1 MLDVALTPRNIA
13 SRSGGHVA
21 VIIDVFRA
29 STTICTA
36 LHAGVAAVIP
46 VRTVEEAR
54 ARAGGRVDV
63 ILGGER
69 GGLAPVGFHAGNSPF
84 EYAPER
90 VAGKTVVFTTTNGTA
105 ALLSAPADAVRIF
118 GCFANA
124 SAVVEFLSRR
134 RPEHVTL
141 VCAGNNGAFSYEDA
155 LCAGIFAARCA
166 GMWKITDEAA
176 AAAAMYA
183 AMPSP
188 DLLRRTDHA
197 KKLVALGFARD
208 VEYCLTSDAAP
219 VIPSF
224 DNGLITTQ
232 S

>member
-90 VAGKTVVFTTTNGTA
+90 VAGTRPSEAFPSQSTA
-105 ALLSAPADAVRIF
+105 
-118 GCFANA
+118 
-124 SAVVEFLSRR
+124 LSRPR
-134 RPEHVTL
+134 RATTAH
-141 VCAGNNGAFSYEDA
+141 
-155 LCAGIFAARCA
+155 RCYRVVPP
-166 GMWKITDEAA
+166 GQCGHSTGPAA
-176 AAAAMYA
+176 A
-183 AMPSP
+183 
-188 DLLRRTDHA
+188 DR
-197 KKLVALGFARD
+197 
-208 VEYCLTSDAAP
+208 
-219 VIPSF
+219 
-224 DNGLITTQ
+224 
-232 S
+232 